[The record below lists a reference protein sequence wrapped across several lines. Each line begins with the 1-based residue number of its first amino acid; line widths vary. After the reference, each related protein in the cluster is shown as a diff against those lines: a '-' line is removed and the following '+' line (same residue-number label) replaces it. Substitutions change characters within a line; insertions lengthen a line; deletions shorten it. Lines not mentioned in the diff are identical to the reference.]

1 MSNITITNESLHD
14 VTIVSNV
21 FIDEYMSDANG
32 EYVKTYLYLL
42 RAVATG
48 DALSIV
54 SIADKL
60 NYTER
65 DVYRALKFWQ
75 QKGILSLSLDSL
87 NELTGIKLLP
97 IKKPQKESAQKQSF
111 ATTSAAPKGLVPSSA
126 ALENSPQ
133 KHSFSLDEMAEF
145 RTKTEVAEILC
156 VAEQYLGKT
165 LSNTDI
171 NSLLYIYDGLKFDSE
186 LIEYLIE
193 YCVTNNH
200 KSMHYI
206 EKTAIGWSK
215 EGITN
220 AAQAKDFAKLYN
232 DTVFTILNA
241 FGIKNRH
248 PAPVEQKMITVWT
261 KDYGFSLDII
271 VEACNR
277 TMKTVHTP
285 SFEYTDKILARWK
298 KKGVKTMS
306 DIAALDQAFLKE
318 QEQKKTAPKVSGSH
332 NNSGNK
338 FNNFS
343 QRSYDYDKLERDLL
357 KL

>member
-14 VTIVSNV
+14 VTIISNI
-21 FIDEYMSDANG
+21 FIDNYMPHANG

-42 RAVATG
+42 RAVSTG
-48 DALSIV
+48 EALSIT

-65 DVYRALKFWQ
+65 DVLRALKFWEQ
-75 QKGILSLSLDSL
+75 QGILSLFVTPK
-87 NELTGIKLLP
+87 NELTEIKLLP
-97 IKKPQKESAQKQSF
+97 IKQPQTDFVTATA
-111 ATTSAAPKGLVPSSA
+111 ATTAVAVTDTSAERQPPK
-126 ALENSPQ
+126 
-133 KHSFSLDEMAEF
+133 KHSFTLDEMARF
-145 RTKTEVAEILC
+145 RSQTDVAEILC

-165 LSNTDI
+165 LGSSDI
-171 NSLLYIYDGLKFDSE
+171 NSLLYIYDSLKFNAE

-193 YCVTNNH
+193 YCVTKNH

-206 EKTAIGWSK
+206 EATAIAWAK
-215 EGITN
+215 EGITT
-220 AAQAKDFAKLYN
+220 ATQAKESTNAFN
-232 DTVFTILNA
+232 TCSFTILKT
-241 FGIKNRH
+241 FGIKNRY
-248 PAPVEQKMITVWT
+248 PAPAEQDMITTWT
-261 KDYGFSLDII
+261 KDYGFSLEII

-285 SFEYTDKILARWK
+285 SFDYADRILRRWK
-298 KKGVKTMS
+298 EKGVKTMS
-306 DIAALDQAFLKE
+306 DIAALDEAFQKTKE
-318 QEQKKTAPKVSGSH
+318 KQQEQKKTVSKSSPAK
-332 NNSGNK
+332 SGNK

>member
-14 VTIVSNV
+14 VTIVSNL
-21 FIDEYMSDANG
+21 FIDEYMPHANG

-42 RAVATG
+42 RAVSTG
-48 DALSIV
+48 EVLSIT

-65 DVYRALKFWQ
+65 DVLRALKFWEQ
-75 QKGILSLSLDSL
+75 QGILSLSSTTDNEL
-87 NELTGIKLLP
+87 NEIKLLP
-97 IKKPQKESAQKQSF
+97 IKSPQAAKPARTPS
-111 ATTSAAPKGLVPSSA
+111 VPSIA
-126 ALENSPQ
+126 VTPVGKKAPE
-133 KHSFSLDEMAEF
+133 KHSFTLDEMAKF
-145 RTKTEVAEILC
+145 RSKTDVAEILC

-165 LSNTDI
+165 LGSSDI
-171 NSLLYIYDGLKFDSE
+171 NSLLYIYDSLKFNAE

-193 YCVTNNH
+193 YCVTKNH

-206 EKTAIGWSK
+206 EATARAWA
-215 EGITN
+215 EDGITT
-220 AAQAKDFAKLYN
+220 AAQAKEASNAFN
-232 DTVFTILNA
+232 TCSFTILKT
-241 FGIKNRH
+241 FGIKNRY
-248 PAPVEQKMITVWT
+248 PAPAEQDMITTWT
-261 KDYGFSLDII
+261 KNYGFSLEII

-285 SFEYTDKILARWK
+285 SFDYADRILRRWK
-298 KKGVKTMS
+298 EKGVKTMS
-306 DIAALDQAFLKE
+306 DIAALDEAFQKTKE
-318 QEQKKTAPKVSGSH
+318 KQQEQKKTTNKSSPAK
-332 NNSGNK
+332 SGNK

>member
-1 MSNITITNESLHD
+1 MSNITISNESLHD

-21 FIDEYMSDANG
+21 FIDEYMSGANG

-42 RAVATG
+42 RAVATKET
-48 DALSIV
+48 LSII

-65 DVYRALKFWQ
+65 DVCRALKFWEQ
-75 QKGILSLSLDSL
+75 QGILSLSFNSE

-97 IKKPQKESAQKQSF
+97 IQKPKKETAVPVSASLPEPVTASKPGK
-111 ATTSAAPKGLVPSSA
+111 TPP
-126 ALENSPQ
+126 E

-145 RTKTEVAEILC
+145 RTKTDVAEILC

-165 LSNTDI
+165 LNNTDI
-171 NSLLYIYDGLKFDSE
+171 NSLLYIYDGLKFNAE

-193 YCVTNNH
+193 YCVTKNH

-206 EKTAIGWSK
+206 EATAIGWAR
-215 EGITN
+215 EGITS
-220 AAQAKDFAKLYN
+220 AAQAKETANAYN
-232 DTVFTILNA
+232 TCSFTILKT
-241 FGIKNRH
+241 FGIKNRY
-248 PAPVEQKMITVWT
+248 PAPAEQEMITTWT

-285 SFEYTDKILARWK
+285 SFEYTDRILRRWRD
-298 KKGVKTMS
+298 KGVKTMS
-306 DIAALDQAFLKE
+306 DITALDQAFQKE
-318 QEQKKTAPKVSGSH
+318 KEKEKEQKKTTHKSSGSH
-332 NNSGNK
+332 QSSGNK